1 MIAEARSVALAL
13 TWVCIVALATLLIWH
28 PIACSKAPD
37 EPSRASAIGAPAR
50 EKPFVASV
58 LREPFH
64 RADCKWAAK
73 IHEGNLVGYDT
84 REDAIAD
91 GHRPCKVCK
100 PGQPRRRRKRRIY

>member
-1 MIAEARSVALAL
+1 MTPSKILVCLVA
-13 TWVCIVALATLLIWH
+13 VVLLSLFVLCLG
-28 PIACSKAPD
+28 ACSKDSD

-100 PGQPRRRRKRRIY
+100 P